1 MFVIISGSFFGRRH
15 SRERFRIRKAGGFT
29 IWLDRI
35 TIKVKAFR
43 TTANAKTYSTVFEE
57 RLCCS
62 FTNNFTAE
70 IVLKINRMK
79 LGTHRLAEAECK
91 PSTLFM
97 LSINTYLLKE
107 SIKSLQLS
115 KDGSRSAC
123 YRSLSIGHSSIRY

>member
-1 MFVIISGSFFGRRH
+1 MCVTFLTIQNLYVTLEININHICSLLLIVLFKIIFRKIVMFVIISGSFFG
-15 SRERFRIRKAGGFT
+15 
-29 IWLDRI
+29 
-35 TIKVKAFR
+35 
-43 TTANAKTYSTVFEE
+43 TVFEE

-115 KDGSRSAC
+115 MDGSRSAC